1 MTGMNQA
8 FVKETDAETQ
18 EFRDDAHHRKNLE
31 DWLVIQEKKL
41 AVLLE
46 KSKASNLDE
55 EKREKWI
62 RDTQEDIEKT
72 RAELARM
79 DKA

>member
-18 EFRDDAHHRKNLE
+18 EFRDDARHRKNLE

-41 AVLLE
+41 AVLLG
-46 KSKASNLDE
+46 KGKASNLDE

-62 RDTQEDIEKT
+62 RDTREDIEKT
-72 RAELARM
+72 RAELERM

>member
-18 EFRDDAHHRKNLE
+18 EFRDDARHRKNLE
-31 DWLVIQEKKL
+31 DWLVIQEKNL

-46 KSKASNLDE
+46 KGKASNLYE
-55 EKREKWI
+55 ENREKWI

>member
-18 EFRDDAHHRKNLE
+18 EFRDDARHRKNLE

-46 KSKASNLDE
+46 NGKAANLDE
-55 EKREKWI
+55 EKREKWV
-62 RDTQEDIEKT
+62 RDTREDIEKT
-72 RAELARM
+72 RSELERM
-79 DKA
+79 NKA

>member
-1 MTGMNQA
+1 MNQA

-62 RDTQEDIEKT
+62 RDTREDIEKT
-72 RAELARM
+72 KAELERM
-79 DKA
+79 NKTRDL

>member
-1 MTGMNQA
+1 MRKMNQA

-62 RDTQEDIEKT
+62 RDTREDIAKT
-72 RAELARM
+72 KAELERM
-79 DKA
+79 NKI

>member
-18 EFRDDAHHRKNLE
+18 EFRDDARHRKNLE

-46 KSKASNLDE
+46 NGKAANLDE